1 MFHIVDDAPYMQEL
15 LVEML
20 DEMGHEARSFSSA
33 LDYLAFVHSDEFAP
47 PLAVISDVRM
57 PNMSGYDLMKSVQ
70 EIYPD
75 IRFVM
80 MTGEAALRDEYRN
93 HACMYLGKP
102 FDFSSLGKVIDA
114 ITACEADGSS
124 EAVGCTCRD
133 DRERFAIGDDWS
145 CPHPCTD
152 SETTQ
157 S

>member
-1 MFHIVDDAPYMQEL
+1 MFHVVDDAPYMQEL

-47 PLAVISDVRM
+47 PSAVISDVRM

-70 EIYPD
+70 EIHPD

-102 FDFSSLGKVIDA
+102 FDFTSLRKVIDA
-114 ITACEADGSS
+114 IAECEADGPSA
-124 EAVGCTCRD
+124 EIGCACLD
-133 DRERFAIGDDWS
+133 DRERFAIEGDWS
-145 CPHPCTD
+145 CPHPCPN
-152 SETTQ
+152 SEIIQ